1 MMKKAELLKTEHM
14 VQQIWLKN
22 QISKINFSTGKNF
35 LNSEVALRAWD
46 KLDSGLVIREADLE
60 HYISVHLSEQGI
72 KKLVTTLRVH
82 KKRSGKDLLQVEITD
97 ASRRR
102 LSQIAKI
109 SGKTK
114 KEIIDYLILNA
125 DLSEFEPIE

>member
-1 MMKKAELLKTEHM
+1 MKKAELLKTEHM

-22 QISKINFSTGKNF
+22 QMSKINFSTGKNF
-35 LNSEVALRAWD
+35 LNSDVALRAWE
-46 KLDSGLVIREADLE
+46 KLDGDLFIRDADLE

-82 KKRSGKDLLQVEITD
+82 KKRNGKELLQVEITD
-97 ASRRR
+97 ASRRK
-102 LSQIAKI
+102 LNLIAFK

-114 KEIIDYLILNA
+114 N
-125 DLSEFEPIE
+125 

>member
-22 QISKINFSTGKNF
+22 QMSKINFSTGKNF
-35 LNSEVALRAWD
+35 LNSDVALRAWD
-46 KLDSGLVIREADLE
+46 KLGDLVIRDADLE
-60 HYISVHLSEQGI
+60 HYISVHLSEQGL

-82 KKRSGKDLLQVEITD
+82 KKRNGKELLQVEITD
-97 ASRRR
+97 ASRRK
-102 LSQIAKI
+102 LSLMVFK

-114 KEIIDYLILNA
+114 IEIIDYLILNA
-125 DLSEFEPIE
+125 DLSEFEKNE

>member
-22 QISKINFSTGKNF
+22 QMSKINFSTGKNF
-35 LNSEVALRAWD
+35 LNSDVALRAWE
-46 KLDSGLVIREADLE
+46 KLDGDLFIREADLE

-82 KKRSGKDLLQVEITD
+82 KKRNGKELLQVEITD
-97 ASRRR
+97 ASRRK
-102 LSQIAKI
+102 LNLMVFK

-114 KEIIDYLILNA
+114 IEIIDYLILNA
-125 DLSEFEPIE
+125 DLSEFEKKE

>member
-22 QISKINFSTGKNF
+22 QMSKINFSTGKNF
-35 LNSEVALRAWD
+35 LNSDVALRAWD
-46 KLDSGLVIREADLE
+46 KLGDLVLRDADLE
-60 HYISVHLSEQGI
+60 HYISVHLSEQGL

-82 KKRSGKDLLQVEITD
+82 KKRNGKELLQVEITD
-97 ASRRR
+97 ASRRK
-102 LSQIAKI
+102 LSLMIFK

-114 KEIIDYLILNA
+114 IEIIDYLILNA
-125 DLSEFEPIE
+125 DLSEFEKNE